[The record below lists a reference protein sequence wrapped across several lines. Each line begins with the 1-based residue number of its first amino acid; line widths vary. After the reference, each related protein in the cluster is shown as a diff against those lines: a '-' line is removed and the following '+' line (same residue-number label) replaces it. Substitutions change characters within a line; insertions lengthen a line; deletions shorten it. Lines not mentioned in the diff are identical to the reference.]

1 MRPKYALLYCV
12 TVVLVEYALLLLALI
27 GYALITRGST
37 YFQPGAT
44 YGPGSLVASHA
55 SLALVPTVARAIWGQ
70 IPSTA
75 VLQCLA
81 LGRLRGCAEVLLG
94 STVINA
100 ATCIV
105 FSLIVMVVLP
115 NSGDMFRVMVAVVV
129 ASVVAPGVALRFWRR
144 ALLPIPA
151 ATA

>member
-12 TVVLVEYALLLLALI
+12 TVVLVDYTLLVLGLI
-27 GYALITRGST
+27 AYTLITRGST

-44 YGPGSLVASHA
+44 YGPSSLVASHA

-70 IPSTA
+70 IPINS

-81 LGRLRGCAEVLLG
+81 LGRLRGCAEVLSG
-94 STVINA
+94 STVLNA

-105 FSLIVMVVLP
+105 FSLIVMVALP
-115 NSGDMFRVMVAVVV
+115 NSGDIFRLMAAVVV
-129 ASVVAPGVALRFWRR
+129 ASVVAPVIALRFWWR

-151 ATA
+151 AAA